1 MKPKKT
7 QNEKIL
13 FAKYQKWL
21 HSEEVIPQ
29 DVVNEYLTDLKKLKK

>member
-1 MKPKKT
+1 MIPKKT

-29 DVVNEYLTDLKKLKK
+29 DVVKEYLSDLKKLKK